1 MPGQPKNDDN
11 PVSDPIE
18 LGFKNILALIIEL
31 RFKELE
37 RGNQQFDL
45 DNLDPLTVD
54 LVDKIINR
62 MLKQEGVGFFC
73 ILNAIK
79 EGYSIEQIKRLCE
92 ANILFLNETTNKEP
106 KEGFKTGIN
115 YKLVLD
121 AMRNVNKVMREARP

>member
-62 MLKQEGVGFFC
+62 MLKQE
-73 ILNAIK
+73 
-79 EGYSIEQIKRLCE
+79 
-92 ANILFLNETTNKEP
+92 
-106 KEGFKTGIN
+106 
-115 YKLVLD
+115 
-121 AMRNVNKVMREARP
+121 

>member
-1 MPGQPKNDDN
+1 M
-11 PVSDPIE
+11 
-18 LGFKNILALIIEL
+18 
-31 RFKELE
+31 
-37 RGNQQFDL
+37 
-45 DNLDPLTVD
+45 D

-62 MLKQEGVGFFC
+62 MLKQEAVGFFC
-73 ILNAIK
+73 ILNATK

-121 AMRNVNKVMREARP
+121 AMHNVNKVMREARRGE